1 MGLTGLKEAAA
12 TGPTASMA
20 RAASEATGGLASAAG
35 SEERTAVSTARSES
49 EERPAASTAR
59 SGAEERSAS
68 RSFKRKGMERGEDE
82 AAPWAESKWSRTA
95 TTACR
100 ASRRRPTRI

>member
-12 TGPTASMA
+12 TGPTASTA

-35 SEERTAVSTARSES
+35 SEERS
-49 EERPAASTAR
+49 AASTAR
-59 SGAEERSAS
+59 SGSEERSAS
-68 RSFKRKGMERGEDE
+68 RSLKRKGMERGEDE

-100 ASRRRPTRI
+100 ASRRWSARI

>member
-35 SEERTAVSTARSES
+35 SEERS
-49 EERPAASTAR
+49 AASTAR
-59 SGAEERSAS
+59 SGSEERLAS
-68 RSFKRKGMERGEDE
+68 RSLKRKGMERGEDE

-100 ASRRRPTRI
+100 ASRRWSARI